1 MMPTSWTGREP
12 HGRRALRHGLGRDPR
27 TLLTLLLAVAAAV
40 LALVPDRPVDAD
52 ATAPTV
58 LAATLEH
65 HGGGIPTPEVD
76 AALEARVDDAITL
89 GTLSH
94 GPLTVIAGGDPLSV
108 DPFLACHLR
117 RELEHWS
124 EVGAVWTS
132 AREQLGDDLDRC
144 DPSDDTPCGLE
155 LRLRLQ
161 TRASLG
167 LAARTTCD
175 ADCGRRLAAVQERLE
190 RTTESFAALAPEAL
204 GPGFDPA
211 ALLEEAADAR
221 DALAERIR
229 AADTEGGDEAC
240 EA

>member
-1 MMPTSWTGREP
+1 MSTAGTGRARERG
-12 HGRRALRHGLGRDPR
+12 GRRRDPR
-27 TLLTLLLAVAAAV
+27 IVLTLLLAVAAAV
-40 LALVPDRPVDAD
+40 LALVPDRPVGAD

-65 HGGGIPTPEVD
+65 HGGAIPTPDVGEV
-76 AALEARVDDAITL
+76 LEARVGDAIAL

-94 GPLTVIAGGDPLSV
+94 GPLTVIAGEDPLSV

-117 RELEHWS
+117 RELERWS

-144 DPSDDTPCGLE
+144 DPADDTPCGLE

-161 TRASLG
+161 TQASLL

-175 ADCGRRLAAVQERLE
+175 ADCARRLEAVQERLE

-204 GPGFDPA
+204 DPGVDTA
-211 ALLEEAADAR
+211 ALLDEAVDAR
-221 DALAERIR
+221 DVLAERIR
-229 AADTEGGDEAC
+229 TADTEGGDEEC